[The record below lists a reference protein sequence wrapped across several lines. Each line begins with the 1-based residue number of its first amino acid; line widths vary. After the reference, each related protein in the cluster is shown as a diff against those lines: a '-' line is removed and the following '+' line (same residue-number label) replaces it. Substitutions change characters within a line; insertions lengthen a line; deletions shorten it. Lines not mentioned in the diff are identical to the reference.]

1 MSSAIDEYHLPSV
14 MKNII
19 KKLSAR
25 QGILGV
31 VLVDPDGF
39 TLDSNLDQLQAEIIS
54 GHVQSIISKVKD
66 TVKSVK
72 NSGEMISISVELE
85 SKELLITPDQEGAF
99 TIVVLRQKESGY

>member
-1 MSSAIDEYHLPSV
+1 MSNAIDEYHLPSI

-39 TLDSNLDQLQAEIIS
+39 TLDTNLDQLQAEIIS
-54 GHVQSIISKVKD
+54 GHIQVIISKVKD
-66 TVKSVK
+66 TVKSIK
-72 NSGEMISISVELE
+72 NSGDMVSISVELE
-85 SKELLITPDQEGAF
+85 TKELLITPDSDGQF
-99 TIVVLRQKESGY
+99 TIVVLRQKEAGY

>member
-1 MSSAIDEYHLPSV
+1 MSNAIDEYHLPSI

-39 TLDSNLDQLQAEIIS
+39 TLDTSLDQLQGEIIS
-54 GHVQSIISKVKD
+54 GHVQVLVSKIKE
-66 TVKSVK
+66 TINTVK
-72 NSGEMISISVELE
+72 NSGVLISISIELE
-85 SKELLITPDQEGAF
+85 TKELIITPDSDGQF
-99 TIVVLRQKESGY
+99 TIVVLRQKEGGY

>member
-1 MSSAIDEYHLPSV
+1 MSNAIDEYHLPSI

-39 TLDSNLDQLQAEIIS
+39 TLDTNLEQLQAEIIS
-54 GHVQSIISKVKD
+54 GHVQVVIQRVKD
-66 TVKSVK
+66 VVKSVK
-72 NSGEMISISVELE
+72 NSGEMVSISVELE
-85 SKELLITPDQEGAF
+85 TKELLITPDSDGQF

>member
-1 MSSAIDEYHLPSV
+1 MSSQIDEYHLPSI

-39 TLDSNLDQLQAEIIS
+39 TLDTNLDQLQAEIIS
-54 GHVQSIISKVKD
+54 GHVQVVISKVKD
-66 TVKSVK
+66 AVKTVK
-72 NSGEMISISVELE
+72 NAGEMISVSVELE
-85 SKELLITPDQEGAF
+85 TKELLITPDSDGQF
-99 TIVVLRQKESGY
+99 TIVVLRQKEAGY